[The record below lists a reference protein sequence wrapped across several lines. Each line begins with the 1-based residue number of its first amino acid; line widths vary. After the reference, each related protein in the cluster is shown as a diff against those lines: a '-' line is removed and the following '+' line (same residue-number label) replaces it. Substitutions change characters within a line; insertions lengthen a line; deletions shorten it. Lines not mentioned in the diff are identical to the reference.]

1 MNRHIDAQDQEITC
15 HGEARALDP
24 KASLER
30 APSHSP
36 TPCDAAQAAHGF
48 TSSSRWAPRVG
59 AFINLESTGP
69 GGPDVVFQH
78 AGDWTIQEYAA
89 AAKYPRGS
97 VVGQV
102 RALAL
107 EPRPFPSL
115 P

>member
-1 MNRHIDAQDQEITC
+1 MIHTYN
-15 HGEARALDP
+15 
-24 KASLER
+24 
-30 APSHSP
+30 
-36 TPCDAAQAAHGF
+36 AAQAAHGF
-48 TSSSRWAPRVG
+48 TSSSKWAPRVG

-102 RALAL
+102 RAVAL
-107 EPRPFPSL
+107 NPRHCTLLLTTISVG
-115 P
+115 